1 MKNTKTL
8 FFALAFFMA
17 ATFSAFAQLQAPAP
31 SPAAFVSQ
39 VVGFSKITIDYSSP
53 AVKGRKIFGE
63 IEKYGVTWRAGANNQ
78 TVIEFSTSVNVGG
91 KNLRA
96 GKYSIF
102 MTPMESGDWT
112 VHLNMKA
119 ASIFAY
125 MKDGKIDEDA
135 VAKDD
140 AVSFK
145 VTPAAGNT
153 ERLQYHISAEDN
165 KVAKVTMAWE
175 KVIISFMV
183 DTQVDQ
189 KMEGF
194 KGVF

>member
-1 MKNTKTL
+1 
-8 FFALAFFMA
+8 
-17 ATFSAFAQLQAPAP
+17 
-31 SPAAFVSQ
+31 
-39 VVGFSKITIDYSSP
+39 
-53 AVKGRKIFGE
+53 
-63 IEKYGVTWRAGANNQ
+63 
-78 TVIEFSTSVNVGG
+78 
-91 KNLRA
+91 
-96 GKYSIF
+96 
-102 MTPMESGDWT
+102 
-112 VHLNMKA
+112 MKA
-119 ASIFAY
+119 ASVFAY
-125 MKDGKIDEDA
+125 MKDGKIDEEA

-175 KVIISFMV
+175 KVMISFMV